1 VRQDGNQR
9 ARVAGRSRARRIAIV
24 LGLLALGYGALA
36 YLALPEIWR
45 HYEHRPSM
53 ESEPRFTRTA
63 DDIPGDPLNV
73 ALFGTEPEMIEAF
86 TKAGFTQAKAL
97 GLRSD
102 LRIGESVVLDRPD
115 LNAPVSSLFLWGRKQ
130 DLAFEQEVGT
140 SADHRHHVRFW
151 KSSQQS
157 EDGRPLWLGST
168 TFDRG
173 SGVSHLT
180 GQITHHISADID
192 AERDYTFAAL
202 THAGQLVSWYRV
214 TGIGPTL
221 DGRNGGGDRYY
232 TDGEMDVGVLSPDNV
247 VQSHPPERLPSP
259 PAIQVKDWF
268 FSGLRPLLSA
278 TRD

>member
-9 ARVAGRSRARRIAIV
+9 ARVAGRSRARRVAIV

-140 SADHRHHVRFW
+140 SADHRHHARFW

>member
-1 VRQDGNQR
+1 MRQDGNQR
-9 ARVAGRSRARRIAIV
+9 ARVAGRSRARRVAIV

>member
-140 SADHRHHVRFW
+140 SADHRHHARFW